1 MKQPPHCAK
10 RWQQRRV
17 ISGLGLMMLLSG
29 CSNPINPVQVEVIT
43 LLPEPGLITQCNKPK
58 LTGTTPAQTAADDVP
73 RLKLALSQCAAQAQ
87 DYLTWYAEQAALL
100 TK

>member
-1 MKQPPHCAK
+1 MKPQPHCAK

-17 ISGLGLMMLLSG
+17 ISSLGLMMLLSG
-29 CSNPINPVQVEVIT
+29 CSTPINPVQVEVIT
-43 LLPEPGLITQCNKPK
+43 LLPETGLITQCNKPK

-73 RLKLALSQCAAQAQ
+73 RLKLALSKCAAQVQ

>member
-1 MKQPPHCAK
+1 
-10 RWQQRRV
+10 
-17 ISGLGLMMLLSG
+17 MMLLSG
-29 CSNPINPVQVEVIT
+29 CSNSINPVQVEVIT
-43 LLPEPGLITQCNKPK
+43 LLPEPGLITQCNKPR

-87 DYLTWYAEQAALL
+87 DYLAWYAEQAALL

>member
-1 MKQPPHCAK
+1 MKPPPHCAK

-43 LLPEPGLITQCNKPK
+43 LLPDPGLITQCNKPK